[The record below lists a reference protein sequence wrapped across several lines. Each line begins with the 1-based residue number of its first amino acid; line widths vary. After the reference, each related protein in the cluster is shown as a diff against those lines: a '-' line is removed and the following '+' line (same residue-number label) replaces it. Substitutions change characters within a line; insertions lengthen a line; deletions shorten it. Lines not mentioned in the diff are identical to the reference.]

1 MTPPSSA
8 SIFRKVATGV
18 FALAVLTVAV
28 ALLTPASALPQTD
41 IWDKLEH
48 AGAFAGLAF
57 LGFIAFP
64 ERTNVWRLVLAL
76 IAFGSVCE
84 LLQMFVPGRDSSL
97 EDAIANALGVLLT
110 SGLWW
115 LGHLAID
122 WRSAE
127 YKR

>member
-1 MTPPSSA
+1 MTAPNSA
-8 SIFRKVATGV
+8 SIFRKVATSV
-18 FALAVLTVAV
+18 FVSAVLTVAV
-28 ALLTPASALPQTD
+28 TLLTPASALPQTD

-57 LGFIAFP
+57 LGFVAFP
-64 ERTNVWRLVLAL
+64 ERTNVWRLVLGL
-76 IAFGSVCE
+76 VAFGSVCE

-97 EDAIANALGVLLT
+97 EDAIANALGVLFT

-115 LGHLAID
+115 LGHLALD